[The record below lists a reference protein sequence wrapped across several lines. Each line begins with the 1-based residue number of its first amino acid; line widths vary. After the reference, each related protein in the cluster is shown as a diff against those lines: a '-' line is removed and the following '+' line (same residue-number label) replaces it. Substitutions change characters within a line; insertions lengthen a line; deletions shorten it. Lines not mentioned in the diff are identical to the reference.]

1 MKRKKRG
8 HLKKMALLMFL
19 LLVACVGYFLV
30 VNGVIHYSNVE
41 ALVKIRR
48 NIRWGIGAEGD
59 NSAAYPRFTLRSRII
74 YCKLGNIRKKL
85 RLLLMI

>member
-48 NIRWGIGAEGD
+48 KIRCGIGAEGD
-59 NSAAYPRFTLRSRII
+59 NSSAYPRFTLRSRII

-85 RLLLMI
+85 RLLLVI